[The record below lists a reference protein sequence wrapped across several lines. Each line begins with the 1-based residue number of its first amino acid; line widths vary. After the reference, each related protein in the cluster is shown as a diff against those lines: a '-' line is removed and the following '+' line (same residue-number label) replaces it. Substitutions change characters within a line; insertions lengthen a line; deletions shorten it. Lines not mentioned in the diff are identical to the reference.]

1 MSAIRGL
8 YHPVREENGDLLTGG
23 CEAHNGPFVRRAGE
37 IRSEGRAERT
47 RGYSE
52 KVLKGLIPPSPHPLT
67 SPLSKE
73 SQIYDG
79 EVSAETSVSHSRRA
93 DLPLF
98 PASDFLSL
106 SRSFGF
112 ANDFF
117 FTLPK
122 YSGLYVA
129 SYQ

>member
-23 CEAHNGPFVRRAGE
+23 CEAHNEPFVRRAGE
-37 IRSEGRAERT
+37 IRSEGRAERA

-52 KVLKGLIPPSPHPLT
+52 KVLKGLIPPSTHPLT
-67 SPLSKE
+67 TPLSKE

-93 DLPLF
+93 VLPLALPCFCF
-98 PASDFLSL
+98 PIFIKVLRICKRFL
-106 SRSFGF
+106 R
-112 ANDFF
+112 
-117 FTLPK
+117 